1 MKQLKITLKHV
12 MLIVALTFS
21 AISCQKE
28 EVIQTEV
35 IRIENQTSN
44 YKIQNIGKD
53 IISKNKILSE
63 KLLAFSSKSTDKNS
77 SMSLRDVYNEAY
89 DFTIET
95 DQAIYIENSQ
105 YHSYTFT
112 IYRDEPN
119 NLVENLV
126 FSLQDDGS
134 YKTILMK
141 YSLTN
146 EDINAILNNE
156 ETQISYDNKVDW
168 ETLDINL
175 DGLLYKNYQIG
186 NNLYYNSD
194 SGYCY
199 KEIGIISAATGWE
212 DTQQQVVDC
221 PNDLDTEHFSE
232 DDGGGF
238 TTTNNPDTDPTDT
251 NNPNGGETG
260 NTGNTSNPGNTSN
273 NPPADITTPNIS
285 ISEQILNCLNSN
297 ININNPVYYD
307 NAFLRS
313 LGLNLSDLRN
323 YLITQNQCSEQA
335 KAFTEAAIEAIDNG
349 GDVDL
354 TNAIILDETVQSNQK
369 VKCVYDKLKTLSNTI
384 FKDIIN
390 NQFGS
395 SNNNH
400 VKITIVNLPAQIS
413 PNTLAYTYTT
423 YDSNSTNPLNSGD
436 IKHIRI
442 DPTFAQNGSTLEIAL
457 VLIHEFIHAELI
469 GRCIKLGLVQSQNT
483 LGATILN
490 NNPNT
495 IYTFQGQIFNLLLN
509 QYNAFP
515 PSANSQWQHDLFN
528 ALSYRTKMA
537 QNLVSVNSLLND
549 SSNDFLTNVNND
561 PSIVGGP
568 YTISQLMD
576 YISWI
581 GLEQTQDYA
590 TNISSIPTE
599 LAKKQYIEG
608 VANTKYTHNCT
619 Y

>member
-251 NNPNGGETG
+251 SDPNEGETG
-260 NTGNTSNPGNTSN
+260 NTGNTSNPGNTGN

-297 ININNPVYYD
+297 ININNPVYIT
-307 NAFLRS
+307 NADLRNS
-313 LGLNLSDLRN
+313 GLNLSDMLN
-323 YLITQNQCSEQA
+323 YLDQNECSSEAQVEMIAMIKLISGMEKECQA
-335 KAFTEAAIEAIDNG
+335 MEVFRSIFRINSTFTNNIKNYFLLSNDNNLNLQ
-349 GDVDL
+349 DL
-354 TNAIILDETVQSNQK
+354 DTGESVSDEPPMPANVGARVLPEPGSDGTIILQFNNTNLDTATTLGYVNTFYHELVHAYILHLYHSGELLNEYPAYT
-369 VKCVYDKLKTLSNTI
+369 DLKTAMDN
-384 FKDIIN
+384 FFN
-390 NQFGS
+390 
-395 SNNNH
+395 
-400 VKITIVNLPAQIS
+400 
-413 PNTLAYTYTT
+413 
-423 YDSNSTNPLNSGD
+423 NSTNTTIANIYDKEMHD
-436 IKHIRI
+436 IYI
-442 DPTFAQNGSTLEIAL
+442 DFIDQIA
-457 VLIHEFIHAELI
+457 E
-469 GRCIKLGLVQSQNT
+469 
-483 LGATILN
+483 
-490 NNPNT
+490 
-495 IYTFQGQIFNLLLN
+495 
-509 QYNAFP
+509 
-515 PSANSQWQHDLFN
+515 
-528 ALSYRTKMA
+528 
-537 QNLVSVNSLLND
+537 
-549 SSNDFLTNVNND
+549 
-561 PSIVGGP
+561 SIVA
-568 YTISQLMD
+568 YCD
-576 YISWI
+576 YN
-581 GLEQTQDYA
+581 
-590 TNISSIPTE
+590 NINGID
-599 LAKKQYIEG
+599 LVYAKKLVWGGLNGYDVFNDNLTPTQRLE
-608 VANTKYTHNCT
+608 AQTLLAHENFNNTSNAKGTKTCN
-619 Y
+619 